1 MVMILNQGGM
11 ERGKEEEAAEEEE
24 IVCLDESFFIND
36 KLKNIKIYHHPIS
49 PFNLKNPN
57 L

>member
-1 MVMILNQGGM
+1 MMVMILNQGGM
-11 ERGKEEEAAEEEE
+11 ERRKEGEAAEEEE

-49 PFNLKNPN
+49 PFN
-57 L
+57 